1 MKQRSLCS
9 YLLLI
14 FLFILSSCGDTRP
27 PQPPEFQPI
36 RPDPTST
43 LQAASVPAPP
53 GQPTS
58 VVSNQVSLTHFI
70 HASERFSISYPENW
84 QYFERPDGVVFI
96 DPGDHAGYGVF
107 FNDVGQ
113 SYSEKELNQYLVTFV
128 TQNFIG
134 KDNNFAPLSQ
144 EQKADGSIVAQFSSK
159 DPNLGQAIN
168 EVRVSQKENIVF
180 VLYLSATE
188 AQWQVSQDQLHRLAD
203 TFTLMNT
210 AAATT
215 TPATQEPPEWVLTGP
230 SNSAFALFYPSDWEI
245 LHQEESSVAVGMPET
260 DLVFEAAVF
269 EAAEAEDN
277 AEAARQAA
285 QDYVDQLAKD
295 YKDVQTRPLEKF
307 QLDQVSDGAT
317 IDFLYTAADGT
328 AKAGSIITAASEGKL
343 YRVVFSSSAAA
354 YQAALQLFNPMYKS
368 FRILP
373 ADEVISDKE
382 P

>member
-43 LQAASVPAPP
+43 LKAASVPTPP
-53 GQPTS
+53 SQPTS
-58 VVSNQVSLTHFI
+58 VISNQVSLTHFI
-70 HASERFSISYPENW
+70 HTSKRFSISYPENW
-84 QYFERPDGVVFI
+84 QDFERPDGVVFI

-134 KDNNFAPLSQ
+134 KEADFAPLSQ
-144 EQKADGSIVAQFSSK
+144 EQKADGSIVARFSSK

-168 EVRVSQKENIVF
+168 EVRVSQKDNIVF

-188 AQWQVSQDQLHRLAD
+188 EQWQVSQDQLHRLAD
-203 TFTLMNT
+203 TFTTINT
-210 AAATT
+210 APAPT

-230 SNSAFALFYPSDWEI
+230 ANSAFAFFYPSDWEI
-245 LHQEESSVAVGMPET
+245 LRQEESSIAIGMPET
-260 DLVFEAAVF
+260 DLVFEATVF
-269 EAAEAEDN
+269 EAAEAQDN

-285 QDYVDQLAKD
+285 QAYVDQLAKD

-307 QLDQVSDGAT
+307 QLDQVTDGAT

-328 AKAGSIITAASEGKL
+328 TKAGSIITAASDGKL
-343 YRVVFSSSAAA
+343 YQVVFSASAAA
-354 YQAALQLFNPMYKS
+354 YQAALEWFNPMYKS

>member
-1 MKQRSLCS
+1 M
-9 YLLLI
+9 
-14 FLFILSSCGDTRP
+14 
-27 PQPPEFQPI
+27 
-36 RPDPTST
+36 
-43 LQAASVPAPP
+43 
-53 GQPTS
+53 
-58 VVSNQVSLTHFI
+58 
-70 HASERFSISYPENW
+70 
-84 QYFERPDGVVFI
+84 FI

-134 KDNNFAPLSQ
+134 KEADFAPLSQ
-144 EQKADGSIVAQFSSK
+144 EQKADGSIVARFSSK

-168 EVRVSQKENIVF
+168 EVRVSQKDNIVF

-188 AQWQVSQDQLHRLAD
+188 EQWQVSQDQLHRLAD
-203 TFTLMNT
+203 TFTTINT
-210 AAATT
+210 APAPT

-230 SNSAFALFYPSDWEI
+230 ANSAFAFFYPSDWEI
-245 LHQEESSVAVGMPET
+245 LRQEESSIAIGMPET
-260 DLVFEAAVF
+260 DLVFEATVF
-269 EAAEAEDN
+269 EAAEAQDN

-285 QDYVDQLAKD
+285 QAYVDQLAKD

-307 QLDQVSDGAT
+307 QLDQVTDGAT

-328 AKAGSIITAASEGKL
+328 TKAGSIITAASDGKL
-343 YRVVFSSSAAA
+343 YQVVFSASAAA
-354 YQAALQLFNPMYKS
+354 YQAALEWFNPMYKS